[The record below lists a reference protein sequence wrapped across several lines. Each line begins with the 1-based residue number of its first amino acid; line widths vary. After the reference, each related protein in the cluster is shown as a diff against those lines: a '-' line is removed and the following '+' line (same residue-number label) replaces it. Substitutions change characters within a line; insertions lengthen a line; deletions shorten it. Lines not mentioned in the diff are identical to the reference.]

1 MHKTGSG
8 NSPVIRWRLVIELY
22 EVSGSMLHICDPI
35 EMTDKWCSTCTAI
48 EHPPFTCIAMRPE
61 VRVCATQMAPNSQDK
76 TEVSNQRWRFIMEK
90 YKGKK

>member
-1 MHKTGSG
+1 
-8 NSPVIRWRLVIELY
+8 
-22 EVSGSMLHICDPI
+22 
-35 EMTDKWCSTCTAI
+35 MTDKWCSTCTAI

-90 YKGKK
+90 YKGKKNKGFAHCSQTGFCFHFPKGL